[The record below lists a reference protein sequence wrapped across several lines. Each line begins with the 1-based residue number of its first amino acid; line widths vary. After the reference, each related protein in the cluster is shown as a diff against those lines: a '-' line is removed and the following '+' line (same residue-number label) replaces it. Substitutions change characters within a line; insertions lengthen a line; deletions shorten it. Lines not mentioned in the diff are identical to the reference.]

1 MLSYDSPIAAKGQ
14 DVSSSVPVTASLS
27 TTKPGPSQQSTVAQM
42 SSIASSTAKDSPSQ
56 FNHIWL
62 VTGPAGCGKTTV
74 AEHIAEVHGMP
85 YIEGDAVSYLPRVQC
100 LNKSDYSPLPTV
112 SHGS

>member
-1 MLSYDSPIAAKGQ
+1 MLSYDSAIAAKGQ

-27 TTKPGPSQQSTVAQM
+27 NTNPGPSQQPTVAQM
-42 SSIASSTAKDSPSQ
+42 SSIASSMAKDSPSQ

-74 AEHIAEVHGMP
+74 AEHIAQVHGMP
-85 YIEGDAVSYLPRVQC
+85 YIEGDAVSCLPAYNTSIPPQG
-100 LNKSDYSPLPTV
+100 DD
-112 SHGS
+112 